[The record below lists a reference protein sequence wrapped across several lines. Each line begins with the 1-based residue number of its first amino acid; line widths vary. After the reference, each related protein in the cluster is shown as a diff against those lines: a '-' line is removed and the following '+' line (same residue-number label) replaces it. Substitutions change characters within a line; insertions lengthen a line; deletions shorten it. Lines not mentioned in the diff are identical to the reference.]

1 MSEDNSSVIE
11 KVKEYVPTAQ
21 SVYRSMVSAIPVVG
35 GSLDHLIFDKS
46 GEIRMQKLE
55 QSVRNIEEII
65 AKLEDGRII
74 REWFESA
81 EALDMF
87 KQLVDKIEFEPSDRK
102 IYVLSRLY
110 TLFGTKEHIEDPNKK
125 AMLETISKLTDPQMI
140 IFNAVGEVP
149 EETKTGN
156 SDAISYT
163 GTAIWQSSILKYINS
178 NLKYLMLLKG
188 VTSPVHLDVE
198 LDILTSFNLLRIR
211 DIPNLND
218 RGFVITSLGKLAL
231 AYLKEAD

>member
-1 MSEDNSSVIE
+1 M
-11 KVKEYVPTAQ
+11 
-21 SVYRSMVSAIPVVG
+21 
-35 GSLDHLIFDKS
+35 SLDHLIFDKS

-87 KQLVDKIEFEPSDRK
+87 KQLVDKIEFE
-102 IYVLSRLY
+102 
-110 TLFGTKEHIEDPNKK
+110 
-125 AMLETISKLTDPQMI
+125 
-140 IFNAVGEVP
+140 
-149 EETKTGN
+149 
-156 SDAISYT
+156 
-163 GTAIWQSSILKYINS
+163 YINS